1 MNQSVENKIEIK
13 DKLVNFYNNNR
24 LKIFSIIFIVL
35 VSVIAFYLF
44 KQNQIKKNNLV
55 AEQYIKAGIYLS
67 SNKKDDAKRIFQNII
82 LSKNEF
88 YSVLALNQIIEK
100 NLISDKN
107 KILEYFDLLEKIN
120 RSEEKQDLIS
130 LKKALYLIKMSDVKE
145 GEALLENL
153 IDKNSELKSIA
164 KEIILE

>member
-82 LSKNEF
+82 LGKNEF

>member
-120 RSEEKQDLIS
+120 RSEDKQDLIS

>member
-120 RSEEKQDLIS
+120 RSEDKQDLIS
-130 LKKALYLIKMSDVKE
+130 LKKALYLIKMSDMKE

-164 KEIILE
+164 KEIIIE

>member
-1 MNQSVENKIEIK
+1 MDQSVENKIGIK
-13 DKLVNFYNNNR
+13 DKLINFYNSNK
-24 LKIFSIIFIVL
+24 LKIFSFIFIIL

-44 KQNQIKKNNLV
+44 KQHQIKKNNLI
-55 AEQYIKAGIYLS
+55 AEQYVKAGIYLS
-67 SNKKDDAKRIFQNII
+67 SNKKDDAKRILQNII

-107 KILEYFDLLEKIN
+107 KILQYFDILEKIK

-130 LKKALYLIKMSDVKE
+130 LKKALYLIKVSDIEE
-145 GEALLENL
+145 GKALLENL
-153 IDKNSELKSIA
+153 IEKNSEIKSIA
-164 KEIILE
+164 QEIISK